1 MTKISKIEVI
11 PFGVP
16 IRNFADAY
24 TGFSVSN
31 AVLVK
36 VFTDDGHI
44 GYGEACAWEPE
55 FYGETLE
62 SVSSTIEKYIASK
75 IIGEDPMNINR
86 ILSIIDANLAKIT
99 CAKEGVDLALH
110 DLLGKILNVPV
121 YTLLGGKFRDMIPIA
136 SEIGI
141 DTPENM
147 VKNAKEVLKLGIKV
161 IKIKGSS
168 DHILD
173 VERIKAVRQSVG
185 NEVELR
191 LDPNAAWDVN
201 STIKTMKLLED
212 CELQLLEQPVP
223 AWDLKGMA
231 HIRNN
236 IGIPLMADE
245 SIWTPQ
251 DAIRIA
257 EYGAA
262 DLLNIKIAKSCG
274 LHLGKKIEYVAES
287 LGLQCIAGTEIEPGF
302 SLIAKLHLAASMKIH
317 PIASEFTELSLL
329 KKNIL
334 KYNIEIVDGCVKVP
348 DGPGFGVELD
358 EDVLNDCIYTK
369 L

>member
-1 MTKISKIEVI
+1 MKIDRLQVI
-11 PFGVP
+11 PFGIP
-16 IRNFADAY
+16 IRKFADAY

-36 VFTDDGHI
+36 IYTNDGHV

-62 SVSSTIEKYIASK
+62 SVSTTIEKYIAPK
-75 IIGEDPMNINR
+75 IIGEDPRNINK
-86 ILSIIDANLAKIT
+86 ILSIIDANIAKIT
-99 CAKEGVDLALH
+99 CAKEGIDLALH
-110 DLLGKILNVPV
+110 DLVGKILNVPV
-121 YTLLGGKFRDMIPIA
+121 YTLLGGKFRDMIPVA

-147 VKNAKEVLKLGIKV
+147 VKNAMNVLSLGINV
-161 IKIKGSS
+161 IKIKGSAN
-168 DHILD
+168 HALD
-173 VERIKAVRQSVG
+173 VERITAVRQAVG
-185 NEVELR
+185 SDVELR

-201 STIKTMKLLED
+201 STITTMKLLEN
-212 CELQLLEQPVP
+212 CNLQLLEQPVP
-223 AWDLKGMA
+223 AWDLKGMS

-251 DAIRIA
+251 DAIKIY

-274 LHLGKKIEYVAES
+274 LHLGKKIENVAES
-287 LGLQCIAGTEIEPGF
+287 LGLPCIAGTEIEPGF
-302 SLIAKLHLAASMKIH
+302 SLIAKLHFAASMKIH
-317 PIASEFTELSLL
+317 PLASEFTELSLL

-334 KYNIEIVDGCVKVP
+334 KHNIEIINGCIKVP
-348 DGPGFGVELD
+348 DKPGFGVELD
-358 EDVLNDCIYTK
+358 EDILKECKYEN